1 MAAYK
6 LYAARV
12 SRETAEKLERERF
25 YRMTAE
31 YALLY
36 RKATPRN
43 ISCVEVKGE
52 DLRRLTEADRMWLAD
67 CIATVLAQAVAKK
80 RSTSAQRVS
89 QLLDLWEKE
98 LEKERAELNKEAHG
112 DNGAEKPDK

>member
-6 LYAARV
+6 LYAAQV

-31 YALLY
+31 YVLLY
-36 RKATPRN
+36 RQAKPRN
-43 ISCVEVKGE
+43 IPCVEVKGA
-52 DLRRLTEADRMWLAD
+52 DLRRLTDGDRLWLAD
-67 CIATVLAQAVAKK
+67 CIATALAQAAKK
-80 RSTSAQRVS
+80 NRTSAQRVN

-98 LEKERAELNKEAHG
+98 LEKEKADLDKEAQADG
-112 DNGAEKPDK
+112 GAEKPDN